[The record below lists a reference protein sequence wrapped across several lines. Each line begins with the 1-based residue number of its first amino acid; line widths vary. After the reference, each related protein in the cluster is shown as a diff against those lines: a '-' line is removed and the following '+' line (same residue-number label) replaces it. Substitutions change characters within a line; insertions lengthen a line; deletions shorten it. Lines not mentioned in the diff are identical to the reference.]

1 MKASWK
7 FIAGLGAGLA
17 LTFALTVGAFCL
29 NLGIPTDTS
38 GWASELNQKKRLL
51 AEQTASPKLLL
62 VGGSGT
68 LFGLSAREIEQ
79 QTGWRTVNLGTHGVL
94 GPTYILHLARAAAKP
109 GDTVLLVL
117 EYEFYNHGK
126 IDQTWTHRLLVD
138 YIISRDP
145 AFFHQLTLGERWT
158 LFMLTS
164 NSRLLQGLKNRLRP
178 EPPYNDEGLGV
189 YSVRNLNE
197 WGDLT
202 HHTAA
207 HRFTQRDAIRATK
220 SVLGRGLPED
230 ARGLAPI
237 EAFCR
242 WAQTNQ
248 IHVLATFPNLCDE
261 PEYHGPVAQHTV
273 KLIEDFYARLGV
285 PVIGC
290 YTDALLPEEQL
301 LDTMYHPTEEAAL
314 DRTQHLIPK
323 LKAALK

>member
-1 MKASWK
+1 M
-7 FIAGLGAGLA
+7 AGLGSGLV
-17 LTFALTVGAFCL
+17 LMFALTVGAFYL
-29 NLGIPTDTS
+29 NLGVPTDTS
-38 GWASELNQKKRLL
+38 GWAFELNQKKRLL

-68 LFGLSAREIEQ
+68 LFGLSAREIDQ

-94 GPTYILHLARAAAKP
+94 GPTYILHLARAAARP

-117 EYEFYNHGK
+117 EYEFYNYGK
-126 IDQTWTHRLLVD
+126 IDQTWAHWLLVD

-145 AFFHQLTLGERWT
+145 AFFHQLTFRERWT

-164 NSRLLQGLKNRLRP
+164 NGRLLQGLKNRLRP

-189 YSVRNLNE
+189 YSVRHLNE

-202 HHTAA
+202 RHTAA
-207 HRFTQRDAIRATK
+207 HRLAQRDAILTTK
-220 SVLGRGLPED
+220 SVLGRGLSED
-230 ARGLAPI
+230 AQGLTPI

-242 WAQTNQ
+242 WAQTNH
-248 IHVLATFPNLCDE
+248 IHVLATFPNLCDQ

-273 KLIEDFYARLGV
+273 KIIEDFYARIGV
-285 PVIGC
+285 PVIGD
-290 YTDALLPEEQL
+290 YMDSLLPEPKI
-301 LDTMYHPTEEAAL
+301 LDAMYHPTEEAAL
-314 DRTQHLIPK
+314 ERTQRLIPN